1 MIHSPRSISDAVQV
15 LQVDPDAQI
24 LSGGT
29 DFMVEVNFGHRAPK
43 SILSL
48 RAIKELRT
56 WTQQDGMIRIGSA
69 LPYAQMETGPL
80 AKLLPALAQA
90 ARTVGSPQIRAAGT
104 LGGNLGTS
112 SPAGDSLPVLYALDA
127 TIIIAT
133 STGERRVAVK
143 DFMVGP
149 KRNSLAKG
157 EIITA
162 VEFPAITGYQGYS
175 KVGVRNAM
183 VISIASACLVH
194 HPLERSVRVAM
205 GTVGPTIIR
214 ASETEQWLAAECD
227 LSSTSN
233 ITPAICTEFGRRCGE
248 ESRPITDHRS
258 TAEYRRHAVS
268 VITSRLLERCAA
280 S

>member
-1 MIHSPRSISDAVQV
+1 MIYSPQSISNAVQI
-15 LQVDPDAQI
+15 LQDDPDAQI

-29 DFMVEVNFGHRAPK
+29 DFMVEVNFGHRAPT
-43 SILSL
+43 SVLSL

-56 WTQQDGMIRIGSA
+56 WSQQDGVIRIGSA

-133 STGERRVAVK
+133 ATGERRMAVK

-149 KRNSLAKG
+149 KRNALSKG
-157 EIITA
+157 EIIIA
-162 VEFPAITGYQGYS
+162 VELPASTGYQGYS

-194 HPLERSVRVAM
+194 NPIDRSVRLAM

-214 ASETEQWLAAECD
+214 ASAAEQWLGEECD
-227 LSSTSN
+227 LVSASS
-233 ITPAICTEFGRRCGE
+233 ITPAICAEFGRRCGD
-248 ESRPITDHRS
+248 ESQPITDHRS

>member
-1 MIHSPRSISDAVQV
+1 MIYAPKSISEAVRV
-15 LQVDPDAQI
+15 LEEVPDAQI

-29 DFMVEVNFGHRAPK
+29 DFMVEVNFGHRAPT

-48 RAIKELRT
+48 RSIKELRS
-56 WTQQDGMIRIGSA
+56 WSQQDGVIRIGSA
-69 LPYAQMETGPL
+69 LPYSQMETGPL

-112 SPAGDSLPVLYALDA
+112 SPAGDSLPVLYAMDA

-133 STGERRVAVK
+133 STGERRMAMK

-149 KRNSLAKG
+149 KRNALSKG
-157 EIITA
+157 EIISA
-162 VEFPAITGYQGYS
+162 VEVPANTGYQGYS

-194 HPLERSVRVAM
+194 NPLDRSLRVAM

-214 ASETEQWLAAECD
+214 AVETEQWLAAECD
-227 LSSTSN
+227 LSLPSN
-233 ITPAICTEFGRRCGE
+233 INPAICTEFGRRCSA